1 MICTKCS
8 ECQQIIPGEEVLQN
22 IVEKVK
28 QKREKKEKTK
38 RKPRAVSEYNKFLS
52 EYLKKPELKDILPK
66 LRMSE
71 AAKAWKISKQQS

>member
-1 MICTKCS
+1 MICQKCS
-8 ECQQIIPGEEVLQN
+8 ECQQIIPGKEVLEN

-38 RKPRAVSEYNKFLS
+38 RKPRAPSEYNRFLS

-66 LRMSE
+66 LRM
-71 AAKAWKISKQQS
+71 AKAAEQWKISKQQS